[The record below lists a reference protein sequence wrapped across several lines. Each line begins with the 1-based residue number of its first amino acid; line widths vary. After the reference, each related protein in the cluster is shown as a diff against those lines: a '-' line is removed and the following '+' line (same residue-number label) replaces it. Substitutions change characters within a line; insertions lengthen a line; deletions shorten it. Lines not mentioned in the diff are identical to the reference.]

1 MFELIDKVTFCNC
14 KQSTIIDYTFKLMKL
29 WSSLVKWYKLLKQ
42 QEKRKLEALI
52 TMKQMIKKL
61 KALFSDKSIFLIFQ
75 NVLDRYVQSYLILM
89 SELIDMVTFCFCKA
103 L

>member
-42 QEKRKLEALI
+42 QEL
-52 TMKQMIKKL
+52 KKNWGSDYNETND
-61 KALFSDKSIFLIFQ
+61 KKTKGTFSDKINISNISKRIGQICSKLFNSHVWAYRYGYLLFL
-75 NVLDRYVQSYLILM
+75 
-89 SELIDMVTFCFCKA
+89 
-103 L
+103 